1 MIHFQITQ
9 SPDLNVVTTF
19 KYFLNQIY
27 LGRTGDLAIQDPEL
41 QPLHVM
47 IEVIGQDL
55 LIHPQSQVEYFQING
70 KRATAIRK
78 LKNGDNIAIGSSVIK
93 ILDFAET
100 QSPTKKQILNNKLQR
115 LMQQQSPRLGVIEA
129 LTQMMK

>member
-19 KYFLNQIY
+19 KYFLNQLY
-27 LGRTGDLAIQDPEL
+27 LGRSGDLAIQDPEL
-41 QPLHVM
+41 KRLHVM

-55 LIHPQSQVEYFQING
+55 LIHPQGQVESFQING

-78 LKNGDNIAIGSSVIK
+78 LKIGDNIGIGSSVIK
-93 ILDFAET
+93 ILDFAES